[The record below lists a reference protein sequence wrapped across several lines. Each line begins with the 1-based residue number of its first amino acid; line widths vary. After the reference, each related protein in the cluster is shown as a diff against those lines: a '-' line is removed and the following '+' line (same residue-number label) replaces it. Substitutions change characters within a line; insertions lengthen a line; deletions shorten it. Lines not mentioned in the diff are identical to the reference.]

1 MYSNVTPPTL
11 PSYDSVANPYYLI
24 QFEYALGAENW
35 ETVRF
40 WFGAAPL
47 TWNGSAVTNAVAFS
61 LFTYGTGSPEWTAW
75 GVMAEAGEMALTPG
89 PTTADTYMR
98 LYTNHDILDG
108 TGAVWLAEGTVTP
121 TEEDK
126 EAERMIRIK
135 SQLAGII
142 AAWCAPVRQ
151 FPKPTAEPVAFL
163 YNGVG
168 PLPGLPVVEGFDF
181 AAIAYLDADGVVS
194 GGRAAWLI
202 LSTEPIWTH
211 NGFLSDFK
219 LLGNVLFYGFAN
231 DDWVW
236 RLVFSMSEPYPPIN
250 EWAKIGEGHY
260 SERTAI
266 NDIASGFTPIWAN
279 HAVYYEGHDFN
290 WPAESDPVPVY
301 EKEE

>member
-24 QFEYALGAENW
+24 QFEYAIGAENW

-61 LFTYGTGSPEWTAW
+61 LYTWGTGSPEWTAW

-108 TGAVWLAEGTVTP
+108 SGAVWLSEGTVTP

-126 EAERMIRIK
+126 EAEIQIRIK
-135 SQLAGII
+135 SKLAGII

-163 YNGVG
+163 YNGVR
-168 PLPGLPVVEGFDF
+168 LPGLPVVEGKEFMEILYVIPQNDYHK
-181 AAIAYLDADGVVS
+181 IGYYMVTAYSTPYYVNPEDGKTYYSADGEYTYFS
-194 GGRAAWLI
+194 AWNTDGSI
-202 LSTEPIWTH
+202 RDGFEEPQTESYSKDEWAGTFSSNLIWT
-211 NGFLSDFK
+211 NFDVCDSTGK
-219 LLGNVLFYGFAN
+219 VLLAG
-231 DDWVW
+231 
-236 RLVFSMSEPYPPIN
+236 SE
-250 EWAKIGEGHY
+250 
-260 SERTAI
+260 
-266 NDIASGFTPIWAN
+266 
-279 HAVYYEGHDFN
+279 
-290 WPAESDPVPVY
+290 PVPVY
-301 EKEE
+301 E

>member
-1 MYSNVTPPTL
+1 MAYSNVTPPTL

-24 QFEYALGAENW
+24 QFEYAIGAENW

-89 PTTADTYMR
+89 STTADTYMR

-126 EAERMIRIK
+126 EAEIQIRKK

-151 FPKPTAEPVAFL
+151 FPKPTAEPVAWETL
-163 YNGVG
+163 W
-168 PLPGLPVVEGFDF
+168 EGELNFEQVDSARVLAKFTIDGDAYTARPMLFSGGDTLRITIDGKQETYTATSVTETF
-181 AAIAYLDADGVVS
+181 AKAGNEYLDGGGGVDTGENFFMGYFDEFS
-194 GGRAAWLI
+194 FGTAYCYAR
-202 LSTEPIWTH
+202 EPGT
-211 NGFLSDFK
+211 
-219 LLGNVLFYGFAN
+219 Y
-231 DDWVW
+231 
-236 RLVFSMSEPYPPIN
+236 
-250 EWAKIGEGHY
+250 KIKI
-260 SERTAI
+260 ERR
-266 NDIASGFTPIWAN
+266 
-279 HAVYYEGHDFN
+279 V
-290 WPAESDPVPVY
+290 
-301 EKEE
+301 K

>member
-1 MYSNVTPPTL
+1 MAYSNVTPPTL

-24 QFEYALGAENW
+24 QFEYAIGAENW

-98 LYTNHDILDG
+98 IYTNHDILDG
-108 TGAVWLAEGTVTP
+108 TGAVWLAKGTITP

-126 EAERMIRIK
+126 EAEIQIRKK

-168 PLPGLPVVEGFDF
+168 PLPDIYKVYTPELQKAHPFVFIRAIDRAETGEYALWCFSEIIYVEHDGNTHN
-181 AAIAYLDADGVVS
+181 IAYDTTNSLYFDNMAN
-194 GGRAAWLI
+194 
-202 LSTEPIWTH
+202 LSQWASYPTG
-211 NGFLSDFK
+211 NGSVAFE
-219 LLGNVLFYGFAN
+219 
-231 DDWVW
+231 DWV
-236 RLVFSMSEPYPPIN
+236 
-250 EWAKIGEGHY
+250 
-260 SERTAI
+260 
-266 NDIASGFTPIWAN
+266 IWAN
-279 HAVYYEGHDFN
+279 FTMYKLDGSVCIE
-290 WPAESDPVPVY
+290 PSKPVPVY
-301 EKEE
+301 E

>member
-1 MYSNVTPPTL
+1 MAYSNVTPPTL

-24 QFEYALGAENW
+24 QFEYAIGAENW

-108 TGAVWLAEGTVTP
+108 TGAVWLAKGTVTP

-126 EAERMIRIK
+126 AAEIQIRKK

-151 FPKPTAEPVAFL
+151 PPKPTAEPVAFL
-163 YNGVG
+163 YNGVR
-168 PLPGLPVVEGFDF
+168 LPGLPESTRQYVT
-181 AAIAYLDADGVVS
+181 IALRVNGEYLA
-194 GGRAAWLI
+194 
-202 LSTEPIWTH
+202 
-211 NGFLSDFK
+211 
-219 LLGNVLFYGFAN
+219 
-231 DDWVW
+231 
-236 RLVFSMSEPYPPIN
+236 VFSAGKSTAFEDGTILANPSLHDMYLYENGEWISTNMSAFP
-250 EWAKIGEGHY
+250 
-260 SERTAI
+260 
-266 NDIASGFTPIWAN
+266 TPIWAN
-279 HAVYYEGHDFN
+279 YDMYYTETAGGGLFLATSE
-290 WPAESDPVPVY
+290 PIPVY
-301 EKEE
+301 E